1 LKVEVI
7 KLDEMKTDQADII
20 FELFSSGRFP
30 SFRKIFFPS
39 LSVQAIFDRFSE
51 TSSGVNNIIQ
61 VDKISLPTMPVKRN
75 TTMYLTKDKLPSA
88 RSDKSNNAL
97 LAHNKNS
104 GTELPASLLQ
114 LPLLPKVTARR
125 CSVQVAV
132 TKFTMRKHGESM
144 SSECSLKFKGLK

>member
-1 LKVEVI
+1 
-7 KLDEMKTDQADII
+7 M
-20 FELFSSGRFP
+20 
-30 SFRKIFFPS
+30 KIFFPS

-114 LPLLPKVTARR
+114 LPLLPKVTARL
-125 CSVQVAV
+125 VAV